1 MLDRERLQT
10 EMESLKIQ
18 TKKKVYDHMFDE
30 WTLYTAQGYSI
41 FLTGL
46 GMVQFWA
53 HERIVIFSEKFYGF
67 LSHNKAQNSN

>member
-18 TKKKVYDHMFDE
+18 TKKKVYNHMFDE

-46 GMVQFWA
+46 GMFQF
-53 HERIVIFSEKFYGF
+53 
-67 LSHNKAQNSN
+67 

>member
-10 EMESLKIQ
+10 EMENLKIQ
-18 TKKKVYDHMFDE
+18 TKKKFYDHMFDE

-46 GMVQFWA
+46 GMVQF
-53 HERIVIFSEKFYGF
+53 
-67 LSHNKAQNSN
+67 

>member
-10 EMESLKIQ
+10 EMENLKIQ
-18 TKKKVYDHMFDE
+18 TKKKIYDHMFDE

-46 GMVQFWA
+46 GMVQLRMSSYA
-53 HERIVIFSEKFYGF
+53 GF
-67 LSHNKAQNSN
+67 RPGFMVSS